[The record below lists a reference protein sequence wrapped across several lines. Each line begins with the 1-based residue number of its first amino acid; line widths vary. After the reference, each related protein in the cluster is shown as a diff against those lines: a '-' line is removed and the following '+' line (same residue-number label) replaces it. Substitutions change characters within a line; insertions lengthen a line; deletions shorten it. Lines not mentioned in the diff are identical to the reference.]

1 MWSVKL
7 TDSQRDAL
15 RSLIKAQG
23 EVGPSLSGAMEAL
36 EFARWDDLPEAELP
50 WDRVSELATAQGCD
64 EADVVWD
71 LAAGMRVPRQAPAKR
86 AAVAKRAARPTRAVY
101 RRAGRPCRRCGVPI
115 RSRGLGEL
123 NRTAYWCER
132 CQRGP

>member
-23 EVGPSLSGAMEAL
+23 EVGPSLSGALEAL

-50 WDRVSELATAQGCD
+50 WDRVAELATLQGIG

-71 LAAGMRVPRQAPAKR
+71 LAAGLPAPSKNRPRRRSPARRPPPPQARRK
-86 AAVAKRAARPTRAVY
+86 AA
-101 RRAGRPCRRCGVPI
+101 
-115 RSRGLGEL
+115 
-123 NRTAYWCER
+123 
-132 CQRGP
+132 

>member
-15 RSLIKAQG
+15 RALIKAQG

-36 EFARWDDLPEAELP
+36 EFARWDDLPEAQLP
-50 WDRVSELATAQGCD
+50 WDRVTELAGLQGIG

-71 LAAGMRVPRQAPAKR
+71 LATGMPAR
-86 AAVAKRAARPTRAVY
+86 TLAVAKRRLAA
-101 RRAGRPCRRCGVPI
+101 
-115 RSRGLGEL
+115 
-123 NRTAYWCER
+123 
-132 CQRGP
+132 

>member
-15 RSLIKAQG
+15 RALIKAQG

-50 WDRVSELATAQGCD
+50 WDRVTELAELQNIG

-71 LAAGMRVPRQAPAKR
+71 LVVGLPTPRNNVPARRRAPARRPPPPQARRK
-86 AAVAKRAARPTRAVY
+86 AA
-101 RRAGRPCRRCGVPI
+101 
-115 RSRGLGEL
+115 
-123 NRTAYWCER
+123 
-132 CQRGP
+132 

>member
-15 RSLIKAQG
+15 RALIKAQG

-50 WDRVSELATAQGCD
+50 WDRVTELASLQGIG

-71 LAAGMRVPRQAPAKR
+71 LAAGLPTHTKRPVPRRRPPARRPPPPQARRK
-86 AAVAKRAARPTRAVY
+86 AA
-101 RRAGRPCRRCGVPI
+101 
-115 RSRGLGEL
+115 
-123 NRTAYWCER
+123 
-132 CQRGP
+132 

>member
-50 WDRVSELATAQGCD
+50 WDRVAELATLQGIG

-71 LAAGMRVPRQAPAKR
+71 LAAGLPAGAGSNRARRRPPVRRPPPPPQARRK
-86 AAVAKRAARPTRAVY
+86 AA
-101 RRAGRPCRRCGVPI
+101 
-115 RSRGLGEL
+115 
-123 NRTAYWCER
+123 
-132 CQRGP
+132 

>member
-15 RSLIKAQG
+15 RALIKAQG
-23 EVGPSLSGAMEAL
+23 EVGPSLGGAMEAL

-50 WDRVSELATAQGCD
+50 WDHVSELATLQGIG

-71 LAAGMRVPRQAPAKR
+71 LAAGLPTARKSPPRRRPPARRPPPPQARRK
-86 AAVAKRAARPTRAVY
+86 AA
-101 RRAGRPCRRCGVPI
+101 
-115 RSRGLGEL
+115 
-123 NRTAYWCER
+123 
-132 CQRGP
+132 

>member
-15 RSLIKAQG
+15 RALIKAQG
-23 EVGPSLSGAMEAL
+23 EVGPSLSGALEAL

-50 WDRVSELATAQGCD
+50 WDRVQELAALQNIG

-71 LAAGMRVPRQAPAKR
+71 LATGFPTARKNVPVRRRPPARRPPPPQARRK
-86 AAVAKRAARPTRAVY
+86 AA
-101 RRAGRPCRRCGVPI
+101 
-115 RSRGLGEL
+115 
-123 NRTAYWCER
+123 
-132 CQRGP
+132 

>member
-23 EVGPSLSGAMEAL
+23 EVGPSLSGALEAL

-50 WDRVSELATAQGCD
+50 WDRVAELATLQNIG

-71 LAAGMRVPRQAPAKR
+71 LAAGLPAPSKNRPRRRSPARRPPPPQARRK
-86 AAVAKRAARPTRAVY
+86 AA
-101 RRAGRPCRRCGVPI
+101 
-115 RSRGLGEL
+115 
-123 NRTAYWCER
+123 
-132 CQRGP
+132 